1 MDSFF
6 IDKFNFINAKYRKI
20 LTVQCSGGGAVQN
33 PAFFCRKAEPN
44 FLVGSISCFMNKK
57 SVVCM
62 LYTYNCCGSKY
73 IIVGSGSRICHS
85 LDRDPNWMRIWEIT

>member
-33 PAFFCRKAEPN
+33 TAFFWRKAEPN
-44 FLVGSISCFMNKK
+44 
-57 SVVCM
+57 
-62 LYTYNCCGSKY
+62 
-73 IIVGSGSRICHS
+73 
-85 LDRDPNWMRIWEIT
+85 